1 MMMTALLDRLPA
13 RLRRAIDG
21 LLERLAPYL
30 WPLAIANLLA
40 NIGIVVTGGAVRL
53 TGSGLGCPTWP
64 RCTDESYVA
73 HPELGVY
80 GAIEFGNR
88 LLTFLVVAV
97 AIVALLAAIGSRHR
111 RATLLAFLVC
121 LYVPMQAVV
130 GGITVLTG
138 LNPWVVGLHFLAS
151 MVIIMFCV
159 ALVDELRSP
168 SRGRAPRAPRWL
180 AFATFVAGWVVLWLG
195 TVVTGAGPHAGD
207 ADARRNGLDPA
218 TVSQVHATS
227 VYVLVAL
234 TVVLLVVALRG
245 GHRWLARV
253 TGLVLLVELLQGVLG
268 WVQYELDLPVLLV
281 ALHMLGAALLA
292 AGLARVALAVLPHRS
307 QHEARASGEPQPH
320 AATRLTQP
328 SPGP

>member
-1 MMMTALLDRLPA
+1 MRALLDRL
-13 RLRRAIDG
+13 
-21 LLERLAPYL
+21 APLL

-64 RCTDESYVA
+64 RCTDASYVP
-73 HPELGVY
+73 HGELGVH

-88 LLTFLVVAV
+88 LLTFALSA
-97 AIVALLAAIGSRHR
+97 VALLCFLAALGAAHR
-111 RATLLAFLVC
+111 RATRLSLLVGLGIP
-121 LYVPMQAVV
+121 LQAVM
-130 GGITVLTG
+130 GGITVLTD
-138 LNPWVVGLHFLAS
+138 LNPWIVAGHFLLS
-151 MVIIMFCV
+151 MAMVMVCV
-159 ALVDELRSP
+159 ALLDELRSP
-168 SRGRAPRAPRWL
+168 DRGAAPPLPRAL
-180 AFATFVAGWVVLWLG
+180 AWATFAAGWVALYLG

-207 ADARRNGLDPA
+207 TESPRNGLDPA
-218 TVSQVHATS
+218 IVSQVHATS

-234 TVVLLVVALRG
+234 TVALLVVALRG

-253 TGLVLLVELLQGVLG
+253 TGLVLVIELLQGVLG

-292 AGLARVALAVLPHRS
+292 AGLARIALAVLPHRAGL
-307 QHEARASGEPQPH
+307 EAHAGGEPQPH